1 VCSGLGDDHESE
13 TDGRN
18 DPSQAC
24 RSSQSEES
32 WQKSAGGGGGLPSTV
47 CLWKYLSLVLKSS
60 SMQQKGEQQA
70 TALLENL
77 CLFIIWCQLEHFK
90 LPKSGTCVT
99 SLRSRLPANCFFV
112 YSLRSMNTL
121 LALTTKRVRD
131 SRRCNVTNN
140 VLRFG

>member
-1 VCSGLGDDHESE
+1 
-13 TDGRN
+13 
-18 DPSQAC
+18 
-24 RSSQSEES
+24 
-32 WQKSAGGGGGLPSTV
+32 
-47 CLWKYLSLVLKSS
+47 
-60 SMQQKGEQQA
+60 MQ
-70 TALLENL
+70 LLENL
-77 CLFIIWCQLEHFK
+77 CLFIIWCQLKLQEHFK